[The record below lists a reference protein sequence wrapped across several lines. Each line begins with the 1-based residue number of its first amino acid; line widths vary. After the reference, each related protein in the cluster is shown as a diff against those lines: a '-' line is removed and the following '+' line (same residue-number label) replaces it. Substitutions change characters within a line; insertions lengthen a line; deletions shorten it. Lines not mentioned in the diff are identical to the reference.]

1 MEKLEKIVTQ
11 KKLTVVEI
19 TVLQVITLHQQT
31 LQNSLLPRQVMQV
44 NHVRTDKYT
53 MRQKKRRQTLGHNFI
68 NKYPIFKIFSPA
80 DSVVNLQQIHVS
92 IFHHALNISRHYLAK
107 YECQKN
113 GIILKYVLQLMM
125 NHKVV

>member
-53 MRQKKRRQTLGHNFI
+53 VRQK
-68 NKYPIFKIFSPA
+68 NKTPNSWP
-80 DSVVNLQQIHVS
+80 
-92 IFHHALNISRHYLAK
+92 
-107 YECQKN
+107 
-113 GIILKYVLQLMM
+113 
-125 NHKVV
+125 